1 MGRVI
6 AIARRGVFAH
16 FGSPAAWVAI
26 AIFLSLLGV
35 TFFFNMPFFI
45 VKPAFFLAR
54 EASLRWLFEWMMFL
68 FTIILPA
75 ISMRLL
81 AEERKLGT
89 MEILLTLPVDE
100 FDVVVGKLVGSIG
113 FLLVALS
120 LTLFYPLML
129 VILGQ
134 PDPGPILGGYIGVT
148 LAGAAY
154 LAIGLL
160 ASSWTSSQITA
171 FIIAIAICAGMSFA
185 DRIPEA
191 LGLHS
196 LPLLDAFSF
205 GSHFQSIARGV
216 IDTRDILYFLGVL
229 FTAVAWTIFSVE
241 SRKWKKGA

>member
-1 MGRVI
+1 MI
-6 AIARRGVFAH
+6 AIARREFFAIS
-16 FGSPAAWVAI
+16 SPATCGDCDLPVERV
-26 AIFLSLLGV
+26 IFPYEHLRVL
-35 TFFFNMPFFI
+35 
-45 VKPAFFLAR
+45 LAR

-196 LPLLDAFSF
+196 LPLLDAFV
-205 GSHFQSIARGV
+205 R
-216 IDTRDILYFLGVL
+216 
-229 FTAVAWTIFSVE
+229 
-241 SRKWKKGA
+241 